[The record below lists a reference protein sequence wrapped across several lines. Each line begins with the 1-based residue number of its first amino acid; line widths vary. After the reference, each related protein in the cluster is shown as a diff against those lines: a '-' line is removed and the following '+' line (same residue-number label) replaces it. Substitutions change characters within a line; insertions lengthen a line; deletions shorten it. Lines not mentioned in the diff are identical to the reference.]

1 MKRGA
6 KPVSAIERIRQKVRL
21 RDYYLSSHAED
32 ELADDGFERADAEHA
47 ILRGFIERKL
57 TDDPRGTRY
66 RIEGPARDGR
76 AMYVVCRFREAAS
89 MIVITAYAKGDT
101 DEV

>member
-1 MKRGA
+1 V
-6 KPVSAIERIRQKVRL
+6 PAIGRIRQKIRW

-47 ILRGFIERKL
+47 ILRGFVEKKL
-57 TDDPRGTRY
+57 TADPRGTRC

-76 AMYVVCRFREAAS
+76 LMHVVCRFRETGS
-89 MIVITAYAKGDT
+89 LIVITAYAKGDT
-101 DEV
+101 DEM